1 VSETV
6 GLLGPDDVLAGAA
19 VAFAGP
25 TTGASARMTNWPP
38 PTTVDADDLAEAGLP
53 RDRTLLLND
62 VVAGALG
69 VEAILE
75 SEGAGAEAFE
85 SLRDASPEGAGRGG
99 SLVYVAPG
107 TGLGAAVLVPRS
119 LSSHDG
125 HVRMACESQHT
136 AIPAFDDE
144 VARVIDVLSTL
155 PGRPPTWEDLVSG
168 RGLATIHAVLDGL
181 EKGTGPDAAACDAA
195 RASEVA
201 RAASEGDALAVGA
214 IGLYY
219 RSAARFAQV
228 LALSHLPCGRV
239 VLGGS
244 TTARNRA
251 LLAGSGFA
259 DAFDDNDVLREM
271 LESVRLCAVLD
282 EDVNLVGAMGE
293 AVRITSR

>member
-1 VSETV
+1 
-6 GLLGPDDVLAGAA
+6 
-19 VAFAGP
+19 
-25 TTGASARMTNWPP
+25 
-38 PTTVDADDLAEAGLP
+38 
-53 RDRTLLLND
+53 
-62 VVAGALG
+62 
-69 VEAILE
+69 
-75 SEGAGAEAFE
+75 
-85 SLRDASPEGAGRGG
+85 
-99 SLVYVAPG
+99 
-107 TGLGAAVLVPRS
+107 
-119 LSSHDG
+119 
-125 HVRMACESQHT
+125 
-136 AIPAFDDE
+136 
-144 VARVIDVLSTL
+144 
-155 PGRPPTWEDLVSG
+155 
-168 RGLATIHAVLDGL
+168 VLDGL

-293 AVRITSR
+293 AVRVASR